1 MGIPSRNPKSA
12 WSRRQRL
19 FAVLILIFLIA
30 AYNGWQFARQ
40 YQIESEVLDG
50 YKNDNRELVVV
61 LSKELENE
69 PQHWN
74 WGRAKL
80 ISETLADRLR
90 QRGYSVQLVESETV
104 KGRLLREKAEV
115 ADASTPNAYESS
127 ATPLTSQ
134 ALVRAAQAHA
144 GILHVYLRE
153 VSFKQRSKTVLSE
166 TYVLELSNPDR
177 SRAWKA
183 TLTYRRSEFADLV
196 YPLRYIFGD
205 PAPSHEEA
213 LSDQAIVRMQQQGV
227 LK

>member
-1 MGIPSRNPKSA
+1 MNPGNAFFEFGLPDGPAALTLPATPLPRIPQTSNLRRTSYYGVHQQPTLSPLSNATRTTAMGVPSGNAKSA

-90 QRGYSVQLVESETV
+90 QR
-104 KGRLLREKAEV
+104 
-115 ADASTPNAYESS
+115 
-127 ATPLTSQ
+127 
-134 ALVRAAQAHA
+134 
-144 GILHVYLRE
+144 
-153 VSFKQRSKTVLSE
+153 
-166 TYVLELSNPDR
+166 
-177 SRAWKA
+177 
-183 TLTYRRSEFADLV
+183 
-196 YPLRYIFGD
+196 
-205 PAPSHEEA
+205 
-213 LSDQAIVRMQQQGV
+213 
-227 LK
+227 